1 MQDQNKEIYV
11 IILVGGIL
19 ALLLVGFIVT
29 ILFLYQRKQ
38 HRQEQEIVRIKKE
51 FDQELLTTQLEIQEG
66 TFKTIGQELHDNIG
80 QVLSVVKLSLA
91 ILPIEKEDPIYEG
104 VYNIRQML
112 NKAIFDLADLTKS
125 LHSDRIAQI
134 GLSEA
139 IRFEVETLKKAG
151 LLQISFEAPM
161 DEPVADSKKAIFLF
175 RIFQENINN
184 ILKHSKATRVDVAI
198 SVSDKSLFLMKIRD
212 NGVGFNV
219 SEKKDTRSSA
229 SGVGLKSMVNRAKL
243 IGGEISFQSAP
254 GNGTTVTVAL
264 PLPH

>member
-1 MQDQNKEIYV
+1 MQDQNQEIYV
-11 IILVGGIL
+11 IILVGGVL

-51 FDQELLTTQLEIQEG
+51 YDQELLTTQLEIQEE

-91 ILPIEKEDPIYEG
+91 ILPIEKEEPIYEG

-134 GLSEA
+134 GLCEA
-139 IRFEVETLKKAG
+139 IGFELDNLKKAG
-151 LLQISFEAPM
+151 LLQVTFDAPS
-161 DEPVADSKKAIFLF
+161 DEQLTDSQKAIFLF

-184 ILKHSKATRVDVAI
+184 ILKHSKATRVDVSI
-198 SVSDKSLFLMKIRD
+198 SVSPKSLFVMKIRD

-219 SEKKDTRSSA
+219 SEKQDKASST
-229 SGVGLKSMVNRAKL
+229 SGGGLKSMVNRAKL
-243 IGGEISFQSAP
+243 IGGEISFQSSP